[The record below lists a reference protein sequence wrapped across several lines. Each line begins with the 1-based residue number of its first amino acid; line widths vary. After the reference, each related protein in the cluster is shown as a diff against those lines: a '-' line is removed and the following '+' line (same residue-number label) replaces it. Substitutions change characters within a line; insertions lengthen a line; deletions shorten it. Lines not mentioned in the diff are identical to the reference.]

1 MEKRLENRLQTVYNK
16 IKREKEKSI
25 INNDIKNLLE
35 EFKQPKEEP
44 IKKVY
49 SEESQKAQIELLTTK
64 KRLAEL
70 EVDLIKKKKCDIII
84 KKLKKQESKS
94 GLISQVQ
101 GLRDQLSKLETATV
115 YNSLKTNKSEERN
128 ENYQKLEKEIEYLKS
143 ELTKSRQI
151 DKSDEI
157 VKQIEKH
164 ERQKDFLSDHNQV
177 NRI

>member
-1 MEKRLENRLQTVYNK
+1 M
-16 IKREKEKSI
+16 
-25 INNDIKNLLE
+25 
-35 EFKQPKEEP
+35 
-44 IKKVY
+44 
-49 SEESQKAQIELLTTK
+49 
-64 KRLAEL
+64 
-70 EVDLIKKKKCDIII
+70 
-84 KKLKKQESKS
+84 
-94 GLISQVQ
+94 
-101 GLRDQLSKLETATV
+101 